1 MKVNFNCNVRG
12 KIDKLL
18 CDIARPESGG
28 HSLFLTI
35 QPCPQGSKQA
45 DIEFQAD
52 FTAGRVKRPIK
63 IHRTLKDTSNNRLW
77 LIPTPLGKQKKNTVL
92 PEETVRI
99 IHSLDCFV
107 VEKPQTALGFLR
119 WIGHPVPDYQLTIRV
134 LNKRTPD
141 HEVHSFLKLLEER
154 PVGLLSEAGAPGVAD
169 PGARLVRLAHSRNY
183 PIVPLVGP
191 SSILL
196 ALMAS
201 GLNGQSFAFHG
212 YLPLDEKKRDQ
223 KLRELEGESLR
234 LNRTQIFMETPFRN
248 EALFQQIMQ
257 SCKSGTLLS
266 ISCQLTLPD
275 EFISTKTIYEWKKS
289 AMPDIQKKPA
299 LFMIYSGS

>member
-1 MKVNFNCNVRG
+1 M
-12 KIDKLL
+12 
-18 CDIARPESGG
+18 
-28 HSLFLTI
+28 
-35 QPCPQGSKQA
+35 
-45 DIEFQAD
+45 
-52 FTAGRVKRPIK
+52 
-63 IHRTLKDTSNNRLW
+63 KDTSNNRLW
-77 LIPTPLGKQKKNTVL
+77 LIPTPLGKQKNNTVL

-119 WIGHPVPDYQLTIRV
+119 WVGHPIPDYQLTIRV

-154 PVGLLSEAGAPGVAD
+154 SVGILSEAGAPGVAD
-169 PGARLVRLAHSRNY
+169 PGARLVRLAHSRSY
-183 PIVPLVGP
+183 SVVPLVGP

-201 GLNGQSFAFHG
+201 GLNGQSFTFHG
-212 YLPLDEKKRDQ
+212 YLPLADQ
-223 KLRELEGESLR
+223 KRGQLLRELESESFR

-248 EALFQQIMQ
+248 EALFQHIIQ

-266 ISCQLTLPD
+266 ISCNLTLPD
-275 EFISTKTIYEWKKS
+275 EYISTKSIYEWKRS
-289 AMPDIQKKPA
+289 GVPDIQKKPA